1 MDEKKLKALAAELAK
16 GLKTEA
22 DLNQFSRMLTKLT
35 VETALNAELTDHLGH
50 EKNAPK
56 KGSNT
61 RNGYSSKTLLCDDGE
76 IELNTPRDRENTFE
90 PQLIKKNQTRS
101 TQMDSQILSLYAK
114 GMTTREIVATFK
126 EMYDADVSPT
136 LISKVTDAVKEQVTE
151 WQNRQLDALYPIVYM
166 GCIVAKVHQNGS
178 VINKAVF
185 LALGINTEGQKELLG
200 MWLAENEGAKF
211 WLSVLTELKNR
222 GLQDILIACVD
233 GLKGFPDAINSVYP
247 QTHIQLYI
255 IHMVRNS
262 LKYVSWKDYKAVTS
276 GLKAVYQAPT
286 EEAALMALDAFAG
299 EWDDKY
305 PQISKSW
312 RAHWENLNT
321 FFGYP
326 PDIRKAIYTTN
337 AIESLNSVIRAAIK
351 KRKVFPTD
359 DSVRKVVYLAI
370 KDASKKWS
378 MPIQNWRLAMSRFII
393 EFGDC
398 CGQLKLATA
407 LEFFQY
413 RFSDSFGGNPP
424 LYSCGLSAL

>member
-22 DLNQFSRMLTKLT
+22 DLNAFSRMLTKLT

-56 KGSNT
+56 TGTNT
-61 RNGYSSKTLLCDDGE
+61 RNGYSSKTLLCDNGE

-90 PQLIKKNQTRS
+90 PQLIKKNQTRI

-126 EMYDADVSPT
+126 EMYDADVSPA
-136 LISKVTDAVKEQVTE
+136 LISKVTDAVKEQVAE

-166 GCIVAKVHQNGS
+166 DCIVVKVRQNGS

-185 LALGINTEGQKELLG
+185 LALGINTEGRKELLG

-211 WLSVLTELKNR
+211 WLNVLTELKNR

-247 QTHIQLYI
+247 QTHIQLCI

-262 LKYVSWKDYKAVTS
+262 LKYVAWKDYKAVTS
-276 GLKAVYQAPT
+276 GLKTVYQAPT
-286 EEAALMALDAFAG
+286 EEAALMALDSFADA
-299 EWDDKY
+299 WDDKY

-321 FFGYP
+321 FFNYP
-326 PDIRKAIYTTN
+326 PDIRKTIYTTN

-359 DSVRKVVYLAI
+359 DSVRKVIYLAI
-370 KDASKKWS
+370 KEASKKWS
-378 MPIQNWRLAMSRFII
+378 MPIQNETVIKI
-393 EFGDC
+393 V
-398 CGQLKLATA
+398 
-407 LEFFQY
+407 
-413 RFSDSFGGNPP
+413 
-424 LYSCGLSAL
+424 

>member
-22 DLNQFSRMLTKLT
+22 GLNQFSRMLTKLT

-56 KGSNT
+56 TGTNT

-76 IELNTPRDRENTFE
+76 IGLNTPRDRENTFE
-90 PQLIKKNQTRS
+90 PLLIKKNQTRI

-114 GMTTREIVATFK
+114 GMTTREIVDTFK
-126 EMYDADVSPT
+126 EMYDADVSPP
-136 LISKVTDAVKEQVTE
+136 LISKVTDAVKEQVAE
-151 WQNRQLDALYPIVYM
+151 WQNRQLDALYPIVYLD
-166 GCIVAKVHQNGS
+166 CIVVKVRQNGS

-185 LALGINTEGQKELLG
+185 LAPGINTEGRKELPG

-211 WLSVLTELKNR
+211 WLNVLTELKNR

-247 QTHIQLYI
+247 QTHIQLCI
-255 IHMVRNS
+255 IHMVRNR
-262 LKYVSWKDYKAVTS
+262 LKYVAWKDYKAVTG
-276 GLKAVYQAPT
+276 GLKTVYQALT
-286 EEAALMALDAFAG
+286 EAAARMALDAFAE

-312 RAHWENLNT
+312 RAHGENLNT

-326 PDIRKAIYTTN
+326 SDIRKAIYTTN

-359 DSVRKVVYLAI
+359 DSVRKVIYLAI
-370 KDASKKWS
+370 QSASKKWS
-378 MPIQNWRLAMSRFII
+378 MPVQNCRLAMSRFII
-393 EFGDC
+393 EFGD
-398 CGQLKLATA
+398 
-407 LEFFQY
+407 
-413 RFSDSFGGNPP
+413 R
-424 LYSCGLSAL
+424 LSVHL

>member
-90 PQLIKKNQTRS
+90 PQLIKKNQTRI
-101 TQMDSQILSLYAK
+101 TQMDSKILSLYAK

-166 GCIVAKVHQNGS
+166 DCIVVKVHQNGS

-247 QTHIQLYI
+247 QTHIQLCI

-393 EFGDC
+393 EFGDR
-398 CGQLKLATA
+398 L
-407 LEFFQY
+407 
-413 RFSDSFGGNPP
+413 SDH
-424 LYSCGLSAL
+424 L